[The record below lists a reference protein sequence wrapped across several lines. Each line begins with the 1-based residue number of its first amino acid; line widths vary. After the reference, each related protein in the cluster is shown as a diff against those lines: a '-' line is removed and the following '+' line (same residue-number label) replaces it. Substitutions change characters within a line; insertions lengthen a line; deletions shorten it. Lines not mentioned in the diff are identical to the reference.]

1 MIFTDSSS
9 AKLQKYVFRSGFPA
23 IDEQTINSFYQVL
36 TEGNITMLE
45 FFRKKILQR
54 KNDVSGEITK
64 EFETYEEYYVFLD
77 NQMTKLKKDKDFILS
92 LTKAKEKEVQS
103 YLATNKVNFKKWND
117 VQSLFSYYNSL
128 AK

>member
-1 MIFTDSSS
+1 
-9 AKLQKYVFRSGFPA
+9 VFRSGFPA

-64 EFETYEEYYVFLD
+64 EFETYEEYYVFSD
-77 NQMTKLKKDKDFILS
+77 NQMLKLKKDKDFILS
-92 LTKAKEKEVQS
+92 LTKTKEKEVQS